1 MCGIAVSQLKR
12 GCDILGP
19 GPKNKVGQGRG
30 MTSEIA
36 VMNQRAVAMAADS
49 AVTLIDGRMVVTR
62 NEQRKLYQLV
72 EGQPV
77 GLMFFG
83 MADVMG
89 HPWDQLIDHYQKTV
103 AGSPPARLD
112 DYAASFTGMLD
123 HLEDFFPRERHK
135 DEYRRL
141 LASVFGYILQLAQYL
156 QQSGAIGEGGDAAI
170 LDSAIEQVWR
180 DYQFHPDGSPR
191 PDLACFPPEFG
202 RTVLSE
208 HSEQIDELIA
218 YGFASVG
225 LGQQAMQRLR
235 DIAVYCVVK
244 DLFLE
249 DVTGLVFAGFGSE
262 DRYPVLSTWY
272 VSAIVSGIAKRG
284 EASLDRID
292 TDVKSKI
299 RIFADSEVT
308 NAFIRGIDFNLERR
322 LYGGFSMMMHGLVDE
337 VVDSFPEADPAARE
351 NVRSS
356 FQSAVPYYL
365 NMFRGMISDYQQ
377 QAYINPVLRVL
388 EIAARGELADT
399 ARELVGLNVF
409 KKRIMAQRETV
420 GGAIDV
426 AVISR
431 DGGFQWWP
439 KGG

>member
-1 MCGIAVSQLKR
+1 
-12 GCDILGP
+12 
-19 GPKNKVGQGRG
+19 

-49 AVTLIDGRMVVTR
+49 AVTLIDGRTIVTR

-72 EGQPV
+72 SGQPV
-77 GLMFFG
+77 GVMFFG

-89 HPWDQLIDHYQKTV
+89 HPWDQLIDHYQKSV
-103 AGSPPARLD
+103 AAGAPARLR
-112 DYAASFTGMLD
+112 DYAVSFTGMLD
-123 HLEDFFPRERHK
+123 HLEDFFPRERQK

-156 QQSGAIGEGGDAAI
+156 QQSGGMGEGGDVAI
-170 LDSAIEQVWR
+170 LDAAIEQVWR
-180 DYQFHPDGSPR
+180 DYQFRPDGSPR
-191 PDLACFPPEFG
+191 PDLSCFPAEFG
-202 RTVLSE
+202 RTVLRE
-208 HSEQIDELIA
+208 HGEQIDELVG
-218 YGFASVG
+218 YGFSAVG

-249 DVTGLVFAGFGSE
+249 DVTGLVFAGFGAE
-262 DRYPVLSTWY
+262 DRYPVVSTWY
-272 VSAIVSGIAKRG
+272 VSAIVSGIAKRA
-284 EASLDRID
+284 EASHDRID
-292 TDVKSKI
+292 TEVKSKI

-337 VVDSFPEADPAARE
+337 VVDAFPDTDPALRE
-351 NVRSS
+351 NVRSN
-356 FQSAVPYYL
+356 FQGAVPFYL
-365 NMFRGMISDYQQ
+365 EMFRGMISDYQQ